1 MMKEFDQYIESLLFE
16 KNYNQLSQ
24 KEKELVDQSMGALA
38 YKEMRSVIL
47 SSRIDSANPPAYLE
61 DKLITA
67 YRSKYKATS
76 WPLSAKLA
84 IAASLFLGVLLGAAI
99 WSVWSPKPEIVAY
112 TEFIRDT
119 IYLEPEIDSV
129 PLAVVSK
136 EASIDRRQSSKERAQ
151 FTVVNTSPIKGTES
165 PIPPGQSPLTN
176 LPSPITSHQSPL
188 TNQAMPTTHKNQ
200 GRNAKADSE
209 LMDMFVEM

>member
-16 KNYNQLSQ
+16 KDYNQLSQ
-24 KEKELVDQSMGALA
+24 KEKELVGQSMGALA
-38 YKEMRSVIL
+38 YREMRSVIL
-47 SSRIDSANPPAYLE
+47 SSRIGHANPPAYLE
-61 DKLITA
+61 DRLITA
-67 YRSKYKATS
+67 YRLKYKTTS

-84 IAASLFLGVLLGAAI
+84 IAASLFLGVLLGATI
-99 WSVWSPKPEIVAY
+99 WSVWAPKPAAVAY

-119 IYLEPEIDSV
+119 IYLKSEVDSV

-136 EASIDRRQSSKERAQ
+136 DASIGSGRSQSVVNRGQPSKERAQ
-151 FTVVNTSPIKGTES
+151 FTVVNTSPVKGTES
-165 PIPPGQSPLTN
+165 PIPP
-176 LPSPITSHQSPL
+176 HQLPL
-188 TNQAMPTTHKNQ
+188 TNQAMPTAHKNQ